1 MMAESFQEY
10 AQRIRGYL
18 AGRNPVE
25 SMQQAPADLAE
36 LLKNLP
42 ESVAVKVPQ
51 PGKWSIAE
59 IIAHLADTE
68 LAAGY
73 RYRAIGGG
81 EDGVPITGFDQD
93 RWAVAGNY
101 HAIKI
106 ENSLRS
112 FLAVRE
118 MNLRYLKG
126 LPENA
131 WNKHGMHSER
141 GRETLRDLV
150 ELAAGHDLNHIAQIR
165 KIVSSTQAA

>member
-1 MMAESFQEY
+1 MAESFQEY

-25 SMQQAPADLAE
+25 SMQHAPADLAQ

-42 ESVAVKVPQ
+42 ESVAGKAPE

-68 LAAGY
+68 LAAGF
-73 RYRAIGGG
+73 RYRSIAGG
-81 EDGVPITGFDQD
+81 EDGVPITGYDQN

-101 HAIKI
+101 RAAKV
-106 ENSLRS
+106 EDSLKS
-112 FLAVRE
+112 FLALRE
-118 MNLRYLKG
+118 MNLRYLNG
-126 LPENA
+126 LPESA
-131 WNKHGMHSER
+131 WKKYGVHSER

-150 ELAAGHDLNHIAQIR
+150 ELVAGHDLNHIAQIR
-165 KIVSSTQAA
+165 KILSSAQAA